1 MRKAV
6 VFLIALGTLA
16 FVAPR
21 PALSF
26 SVKIG
31 GSHSAD
37 EIRTTCGKNGGHFS
51 MDEKTGGY
59 ECDGRKGTVFCDKN
73 GSCEGRCSRCG
84 QAAAGGSVGNILTN
98 TPGVKAQPLKP
109 QQVTTLPGRAPTQ
122 TQQKVTRSPKS
133 TQPLTAQKTTGSAG
147 ANATQSK
154 TAPPSQRRNIH

>member
-6 VFLIALGTLA
+6 VFLIAFGTLA

-31 GSHSAD
+31 GNHSAD
-37 EIRTTCGKNGGHFS
+37 EIRKTCGKNGGHFS

-73 GSCEGRCSRCG
+73 GNCEGRCSRCG
-84 QAAAGGSVGNILTN
+84 GAAARGSVGGILSN
-98 TPGVKAQPLKP
+98 TTGAKAQPLQP
-109 QQVTTLPGRAPTQ
+109 QQVTTQAGRTPM
-122 TQQKVTRSPKS
+122 QQKVTRSPK
-133 TQPLTAQKTTGSAG
+133 TAQPTMAQKTTGSAK
-147 ANATQSK
+147 ASATQAT
-154 TAPPSQRRNIH
+154 TAPSSMRRNVH

>member
-6 VFLIALGTLA
+6 VFLIAFGTLA
-16 FVAPR
+16 LVAPR

-84 QAAAGGSVGNILTN
+84 NAAAHGSVGGILTN
-98 TPGVKAQPLKP
+98 TPGVKARPLQP
-109 QQVTTLPGRAPTQ
+109 QQVTTSPGRAPTQ
-122 TQQKVTRSPKS
+122 QTRSPK
-133 TQPLTAQKTTGSAG
+133 TAQPLTAQKTTGSAG

-154 TAPPSQRRNIH
+154 TAPPSRQRNAH

>member
-6 VFLIALGTLA
+6 VFLIAFGTLA
-16 FVAPR
+16 LVAPR

-37 EIRTTCGKNGGHFS
+37 EIRKTCGKNGGHFS

-84 QAAAGGSVGNILTN
+84 NAAAHGSVGGILTN
-98 TPGVKAQPLKP
+98 TPGVKARPLQP
-109 QQVTTLPGRAPTQ
+109 QQVTTSPGRAPTQ
-122 TQQKVTRSPKS
+122 QTRSPKIA
-133 TQPLTAQKTTGSAG
+133 QPLTAQKTTGSAG

-154 TAPPSQRRNIH
+154 TAPPSQRRNVH

>member
-6 VFLIALGTLA
+6 VFLIAFGTLA
-16 FVAPR
+16 LVAPR

-37 EIRTTCGKNGGHFS
+37 EIRKTCGKNGGHFS

-84 QAAAGGSVGNILTN
+84 NAAAHGSVGGILTN
-98 TPGVKAQPLKP
+98 TPGVKARPLQP
-109 QQVTTLPGRAPTQ
+109 QQVTTSPGRAPTQ
-122 TQQKVTRSPKS
+122 QTRSPK
-133 TQPLTAQKTTGSAG
+133 TAQPLTAQKTTGSAG

-154 TAPPSQRRNIH
+154 TAPPSRQRNAH

>member
-6 VFLIALGTLA
+6 VFLIAFGTLA
-16 FVAPR
+16 LVAPR

-37 EIRTTCGKNGGHFS
+37 EIRKTCGKNGGHFS

-84 QAAAGGSVGNILTN
+84 NAAAHGSVGGILTN
-98 TPGVKAQPLKP
+98 TPGVKARPLQP
-109 QQVTTLPGRAPTQ
+109 QQVTTSPGRAPTQ
-122 TQQKVTRSPKS
+122 QTRSPK
-133 TQPLTAQKTTGSAG
+133 TAQPLTAQKTTGSAG

-154 TAPPSQRRNIH
+154 TAPPSQRRNVH

>member
-6 VFLIALGTLA
+6 VFLIAFGALA
-16 FVAPR
+16 LLAPR

-98 TPGVKAQPLKP
+98 TPGVKARPLKP
-109 QQVTTLPGRAPTQ
+109 QQVTTSPGRRPTQ
-122 TQQKVTRSPKS
+122 AATRSPK
-133 TQPLTAQKTTGSAG
+133 TAQPLTAQKTTGSAG

-154 TAPPSQRRNIH
+154 TAPPSRRRNVH

>member
-1 MRKAV
+1 
-6 VFLIALGTLA
+6 
-16 FVAPR
+16 
-21 PALSF
+21 
-26 SVKIG
+26 VKIG

-122 TQQKVTRSPKS
+122 TQQKVTRSPKA

-147 ANATQSK
+147 ANGTQSK
-154 TAPPSQRRNIH
+154 TAPPSQRRNAH

>member
-6 VFLIALGTLA
+6 VFLIAFGTLA

-31 GSHSAD
+31 GNPSAD
-37 EIRTTCGKNGGHFS
+37 EIRKTCGKNGGHFS

-73 GSCEGRCSRCG
+73 GNCEGRCSRCG
-84 QAAAGGSVGNILTN
+84 GTAARGSVGGILSN
-98 TPGVKAQPLKP
+98 TTGAKAQPLQP
-109 QQVTTLPGRAPTQ
+109 QQVTTQAGRTPM
-122 TQQKVTRSPKS
+122 QQKVTRSPK
-133 TQPLTAQKTTGSAG
+133 TAQPTRAQKTTGSAK
-147 ANATQSK
+147 ASATQAT
-154 TAPPSQRRNIH
+154 TAPSSMRRNVH